1 MHLWVSAS
9 SSKTL
14 DRAVYAKAELE
25 ARLIPSKNA
34 RGKNQFGFMWTFAQ
48 SANPVKPPG
57 TKARVAAT
65 RVSYSGP
72 K

>member
-14 DRAVYAKAELE
+14 DRAVYATASWKRADTFQH
-25 ARLIPSKNA
+25 A
-34 RGKNQFGFMWTFAQ
+34 RGRNQFGFIWTFAQ

-57 TKARVAAT
+57 TKAWVAAT